1 MTLRHPIVNGMMT
14 VVEIRSLLLS
24 QVFLT
29 KSSLTHIQVS
39 IWIVNNLKVGV
50 EIVLYFEK
58 STRGRDRVKKIST
71 CSQCIHFYL
80 VISCGS

>member
-1 MTLRHPIVNGMMT
+1 MRHPIVNGMMT
-14 VVEIRSLLLS
+14 VVETRSLLLS
-24 QVFLT
+24 QVYLT

-58 STRGRDRVKKIST
+58 SIRERDRVKKIST
-71 CSQCIHFYL
+71 CSQCINFYL